1 MGEGMRQIL
10 TLAMAAVT
18 VENGFLLV
26 DEIETGLYYE
36 SQTDM
41 WRLLLEIAQQ
51 LNVQVFAT
59 THSWDCISAFQEA
72 LSQLEDSSVG
82 KLFRLSRKGE
92 NIRAVDYPA
101 EKLGVAVRQNI
112 EVR

>member
-1 MGEGMRQIL
+1 LG
-10 TLAMAAVT
+10 
-18 VENGFLLV
+18 
-26 DEIETGLYYE
+26 
-36 SQTDM
+36 
-41 WRLLLEIAQQ
+41 
-51 LNVQVFAT
+51 
-59 THSWDCISAFQEA
+59 
-72 LSQLEDSSVG
+72 QLEDTSVG

>member
-1 MGEGMRQIL
+1 MAIV
-10 TLAMAAVT
+10 TLK
-18 VENGFLLV
+18 NGFLLV

-36 SQTDM
+36 TQTDM
-41 WRLLLEIAQQ
+41 WRLILEIAQQ

-59 THSWDCISAFQEA
+59 THSWDCISAFKEA
-72 LSQLEDSSVG
+72 LDQLEDRSVG

-101 EKLGVAVRQNI
+101 EKLSVAVRQNI